1 MAIKRKASLFP
12 VQGGKLFDPLQNFK
26 KTIGESN
33 TFDLGCQDL
42 SSLSLFQWLGYEL
55 IPLV

>member
-1 MAIKRKASLFP
+1 MAFKRKASLFP

-26 KTIGESN
+26 SN